1 MQTQKL
7 FKNAKLIS
15 AWFKLKMLIV
25 LGLMKYGTLFNVVF
39 RVFFFNLNH
48 CMTYY
53 LNLLAFYPKI
63 LVEKVLNFICLR
75 RFDIASKF
83 QIIFQILEQEMKL
96 VYDDLWTSIVLIKPK
111 PSRPFWQLRD
121 LIKCFQK
128 HWIAVFG
135 FIDGI
140 KTSDKKVLDDLKSV
154 FSDRRSFSENDRQT
168 AAKRCPCFKPF
179 LRHSRCS
186 KINLS
191 YLRLDYYYLRAV
203 MKP

>member
-1 MQTQKL
+1 MVH
-7 FKNAKLIS
+7 FS
-15 AWFKLKMLIV
+15 MWF
-25 LGLMKYGTLFNVVF
+25 FEF
-39 RVFFFNLNH
+39 FFFNLNH
-48 CMTYY
+48 CMTY

-140 KTSDKKVLDDLKSV
+140 KTSDKNVLDDLKSV
-154 FSDRRSFSENDRQT
+154 FSGSRSLSENDRQT
-168 AAKRCPCFKPF
+168 AAKRCPCHKPF
-179 LRHSRCS
+179 LRHCHCS
-186 KINLS
+186 KINFRV
-191 YLRLDYYYLRAV
+191 LRLHYYLRPV
-203 MKP
+203 KEP